1 MVRMGSPVR
10 VRLRALSGAAWL
22 WEERSRVAVDAIRH
36 AVVAELP
43 DQALILAA
51 ASIKSQHTIAC
62 ADCFAVATAER
73 HRDPVLTDD
82 PELLELGRPELEVID
97 VRPAT

>member
-1 MVRMGSPVR
+1 MG
-10 VRLRALSGAAWL
+10 RAIEGGRRCDPARGCCRTA
-22 WEERSRVAVDAIRH
+22 R
-36 AVVAELP
+36 
-43 DQALILAA
+43 QALILAA

>member
-1 MVRMGSPVR
+1 
-10 VRLRALSGAAWL
+10 
-22 WEERSRVAVDAIRH
+22 
-36 AVVAELP
+36 
-43 DQALILAA
+43 
-51 ASIKSQHTIAC
+51 
-62 ADCFAVATAER
+62 VATAER